1 MRDGL
6 AFHYDSLSPINSE
19 EAEGAAA
26 KLSVLLNLDEK
37 GEKKKQQRNKDGG
50 EGEKKLKVVEMES
63 APQQAN
69 SSDCGVFVCM
79 IMRHLLLKKLLVKD
93 RTEKVDLGMG
103 RSTVNAVA
111 GRKEMARTI
120 EGFREEGKRR
130 GS

>member
-1 MRDGL
+1 M
-6 AFHYDSLSPINSE
+6 
-19 EAEGAAA
+19 
-26 KLSVLLNLDEK
+26 LLNLDEK
-37 GEKKKQQRNKDGG
+37 GEKKKQQRSKERGEGG
-50 EGEKKLKVVEMES
+50 EQQQQKLKVVDMES

-79 IMRHLLLKKLLVKD
+79 IMRYLLLKKLLVKD
-93 RTEKVDLGMG
+93 RTEKVDLSMG